1 MKTIKKYV
9 GIDISKE
16 YFDVALPQ
24 ENPYLY
30 LQLPNTLK
38 GFKELLKQLPP
49 FCVVVMEASG
59 PYYLQL
65 ATYLHEKGITVS
77 VVNPLVIR
85 RFCQMRMVRA
95 KTDKKD
101 AQMIAEYGKT
111 EQPVAWEPPKEYILE
126 LKQMQAVSSQLKKHQ
141 NALQR
146 QKEAFECSPA
156 ISQTAL
162 NSINTSLQTNI
173 KEQKQLEQEMLQLIQ
188 QHHGKMHQNIQ
199 TIPGIGKKA
208 ALLLIA
214 ISNGFEKFH
223 TAKQLC
229 SYLGV
234 CPRIYESGK
243 SVKGKSKITKMG
255 QGNLRAVLYL
265 CSWSAIKHNKA
276 CKELYQRLLERGKPK
291 MVALIAVVN
300 KLIRQ
305 AFAIAT
311 KNQTYKEIPSFI

>member
-1 MKTIKKYV
+1 MKTIKQYV
-9 GIDISKE
+9 GVDISKE
-16 YFDVALPQ
+16 YFDVSLPTGSHYLHHQ
-24 ENPYLY
+24 FSNNP
-30 LQLPNTLK
+30 K
-38 GFKELLKQLPP
+38 GFKDLLKLLPSDAS
-49 FCVVVMEASG
+49 VVMEASG
-59 PYYLQL
+59 TYYLQL
-65 ATYLHEKGITVS
+65 AFYLHEKGVSVS

-85 RFCQMRMVRA
+85 RFCQMRMVRT

-111 EQPVAWEPPKEYILE
+111 EQPASWEPPAAYMLE
-126 LKQMQAVSSQLKKHQ
+126 LKQMQAVIHQLKKQ
-141 NALQR
+141 QSALQR
-146 QKEAFECSPA
+146 QKEAFKHSPFV
-156 ISQTAL
+156 SKVAL
-162 NSINTSLQTNI
+162 HSIDVSLQTNSN
-173 KEQKQLEQEMLQLIQ
+173 EQEHLEKEMQLLIQ
-188 QHHGKMHQNIQ
+188 EHHGQMHQNIQ

-214 ISNGFEKFH
+214 ISNGFTKFQ

-243 SVKGKSKITKMG
+243 SVRGKAKITKMG
-255 QGNLRAVLYL
+255 AGGIRAILYL
-265 CSWSAIKHNKA
+265 CSWSAIKYNKA
-276 CKELYQRLLERGKPK
+276 CKELYERLLEKGKPK

-311 KNQTYKEIPSFI
+311 KGVLYKEI